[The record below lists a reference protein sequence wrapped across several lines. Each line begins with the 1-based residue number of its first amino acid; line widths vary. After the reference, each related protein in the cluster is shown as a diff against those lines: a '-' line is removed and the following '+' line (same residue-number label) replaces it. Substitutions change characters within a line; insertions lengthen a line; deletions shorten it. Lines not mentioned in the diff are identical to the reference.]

1 MNTPR
6 FFRIG
11 SRGAARAA
19 MCRPGACACVV
30 RTPAER
36 SDDAGAALRPRTRHP
51 RVWLALTLAAVCLVA
66 FLGSGAPDES
76 ADWVFRNGNIL
87 TLEGQGKD
95 AGRVEALAV
104 KGSRI
109 VYAGNEEGL
118 AAWSGPAT
126 RVVDLDGS
134 TLMPGLIDAHFHL
147 RNFGLL
153 LSRLNLIGTK
163 SWDEVVARVVERGAA
178 TSSGDWIFG
187 RGWDQNDWDVKEFPT
202 SAAIDSL
209 LPGRLVYLRRVDGHA
224 AVASRAA
231 LERAGIR
238 VGTPD
243 PPGGRILRDAAGVP
257 TGVLIDAATTAVSS
271 IIPEPTVAEQE
282 SLVAM
287 AMRECAAA
295 GLTGVHDMGTGAVTL
310 EALQRMDASGRLP
323 LRVYSFIDSAD
334 PSFLRLIESGPRI
347 ALGEERLSV
356 RGVKIHLDGAMG
368 SRGAAML
375 EPYSDDPQN
384 TGLLQLSD
392 EELRTITGLA
402 WERGFHLA
410 THAIGDRANRV
421 ILDRYEELLRSTDAG
436 ADWRPRVEHA
446 QILAPEDVARFA
458 SLGVIASMQP
468 THATSDMP
476 WAEDRVGAERIRG
489 GYLWRTP
496 ARFGRAPRVRL
507 RLPGRVAPAAA
518 RHLCRR
524 HAARSPWGARGRLAR
539 AGARDGARGAA
550 RVHDRRRL
558 RQLRGGEARHARGG
572 EGSRLRAAQQ
582 QSAVGAAREGS
593 ARPRAR
599 HVGRRTARA
608 LGFERQD
615 RDGAIAVPAF
625 RWNRAGGAASSRLF
639 RSDEL
644 ADEVFASL
652 VGAFAKGESAARP
665 ASRLTPLGSSA
676 RLTTCFRSALLSV
689 SPSSSPA

>member
-6 FFRIG
+6 FLRIG

-95 AGRVEALAV
+95 AGRVDALAV

-163 SWDEVVARVVERGAA
+163 SWDEVVARVVERGAT

-295 GLTGVHDMGTGAVTL
+295 GLTGVHDMGTGAATL

-334 PSFLRLIESGPRI
+334 PSFLRLIESGPRV

-402 WERGFHLA
+402 WERGFQLA

-446 QILAPEDVARFA
+446 QILAPEDVQRFA

-489 GYLWRTP
+489 GYLWRSLLDSG
-496 ARFGRAPRVRL
+496 AHLAFGSDCPVESHQPL
-507 RLPGRVAPAAA
+507 LGVYAAA
-518 RHLCRR
+518 TRQDLHGEPEGGWRAQERVTALEALRAFTTG
-524 HAARSPWGARGRLAR
+524 AAYASFEEARLGTLAVGKEADCVLLSNNPLSVPPEKISRIRVLGTWVGGRL
-539 AGARDGARGAA
+539 
-550 RVHDRRRL
+550 VHSDSSVRI
-558 RQLRGGEARHARGG
+558 A
-572 EGSRLRAAQQ
+572 
-582 QSAVGAAREGS
+582 
-593 ARPRAR
+593 
-599 HVGRRTARA
+599 TA
-608 LGFERQD
+608 
-615 RDGAIAVPAF
+615 P
-625 RWNRAGGAASSRLF
+625 
-639 RSDEL
+639 
-644 ADEVFASL
+644 
-652 VGAFAKGESAARP
+652 
-665 ASRLTPLGSSA
+665 
-676 RLTTCFRSALLSV
+676 
-689 SPSSSPA
+689 